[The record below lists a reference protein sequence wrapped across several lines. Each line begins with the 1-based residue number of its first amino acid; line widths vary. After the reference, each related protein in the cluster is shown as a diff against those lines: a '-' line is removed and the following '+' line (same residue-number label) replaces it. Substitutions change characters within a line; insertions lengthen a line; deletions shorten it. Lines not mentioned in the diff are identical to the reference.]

1 MGKEIEKLEQL
12 GFSNYEAKVFLAL
25 YKGSIMSAA
34 DIAKEA
40 RIPRPSVYQ
49 ILRSFAIKGFCNE
62 VTTPKKQLFEIIDSK
77 VIQDKLEIEFKT
89 DYSNKLTSLK
99 DCFNEIKPLY
109 KTRQPDA
116 PPVRGREGAADR
128 QERRPPKGKPRSS

>member
-40 RIPRPSVYQ
+40 KIPRPSVYQ
-49 ILRSFAIKGFCNE
+49 ILRSFAEKGFCNE

-89 DYSNKLTSLK
+89 NYNHKLTTLK
-99 DCFNEIKPLY
+99 GMF
-109 KTRQPDA
+109 
-116 PPVRGREGAADR
+116 
-128 QERRPPKGKPRSS
+128 